1 MEKKLRTSKVIMWLF
16 IVLFIYVIYMG
27 VNFDFTNITFMDTA
41 IFCSCIASV
50 GGILGAIITKYY
62 NNSNAEN
69 IPKIQM
75 NLYRDSMNI
84 RLEYNEKMLQL
95 RQQYNASEEEIY
107 SIESESN
114 LDELSDSVLDT
125 AISELDEKALQSHQD
140 VDIQSY

>member
-1 MEKKLRTSKVIMWLF
+1 MWLF